1 MVSAAGG
8 YGGANA
14 QRHFLEVAKSRK
26 MKILHETLDESK
38 RIQIMRFAAGSFDE
52 KGNLIS

>member
-14 QRHFLEVAKSRK
+14 QRHFLEAVKFRK
-26 MKILHETLDESK
+26 MKILHDTLEESK
-38 RIQIMRFAAGSFDE
+38 RIQVKRFTPGLFDE
-52 KGNLIS
+52 KGNVIS